1 MSTITIT
8 FFNISKLIVV
18 ITLQK
23 SNKLDQIES
32 PGSDVIII
40 DDDDDADIIQKT
52 LANNKS
58 ISILKKPIKRKVTTE
73 MHGVSKIAKIVYTNE
88 SNSID
93 NEETKLKNIFGDFGG
108 PLNRQLKCPK
118 CNKFKSKRISDFIFH
133 LYKETK
139 VYR

>member
-1 MSTITIT
+1 MIII
-8 FFNISKLIVV
+8 FQNP
-18 ITLQK
+18 
-23 SNKLDQIES
+23 NKMEDINPES
-32 PGSDVIII
+32 PSSDVIVI
-40 DDDDDADIIQKT
+40 DDDDDADIIQKA

-58 ISILKKPIKRKVTTE
+58 ISILKKPVKRKLTTE
-73 MHGVSKIAKIVYTNE
+73 VHGISKIARSGNTTETSSVE
-88 SNSID
+88 
-93 NEETKLKNIFGDFGG
+93 NEEIKHKNKFGDFGG